1 MDATSEAR
9 FAEFVRTQWRDLVR
23 AAVFLGASPH
33 EAEDLAQQTLVRCY
47 ASWQRVTDAS
57 NRDAYVYRML
67 LNQLRDVRR
76 TRWWRSRVDVEADSP
91 VDDASSQVVVA
102 DAVHQALAGLTK
114 EQREVVVLRYFV
126 QLTEAQTAAALGIP
140 AGTVKSRLSRAL
152 AALAGSDH
160 LSELSEEHR

>member
-1 MDATSEAR
+1 VDATSEAS
-9 FAEFVRTQWRDLVR
+9 FAEFVRTRWRDLVR
-23 AAVFLGASPH
+23 AAIFLGARPD

-47 ASWQRVTDAS
+47 GSWQRVTDAA

-76 TRWWRSRVDVEADSP
+76 TRWWRSRVDAEPDGR
-91 VDDASSQVVVA
+91 VDDASSQVVLA
-102 DAVHQALAGLTK
+102 DAVHQALDGLTK

-126 QLTEAQTAAALGIP
+126 QLTEAQTAATLGIP

-160 LSELSEEHR
+160 LTELSEEHR

>member
-1 MDATSEAR
+1 MDATSEAS

-23 AAVFLGASPH
+23 AAIFLGAGPD

-47 ASWQRVTDAS
+47 SSWQRVTDAA

-76 TRWWRSRVDVEADSP
+76 TRWWRSRVDIEPDGHVEDVSGD
-91 VDDASSQVVVA
+91 VVTSDAI
-102 DAVHQALAGLTK
+102 HHALAALTK
-114 EQREVVVLRYFV
+114 AQRDVVVLRYFV

-152 AALAGSDH
+152 AILAGSHH